1 MLPLWLLGTMIST
14 ASASA
19 ADDDTPMPPHGW
31 RAFGLVLASG
41 LAYHSEY
48 TLNFSYVRLVSPLA
62 FSVTDVARRLAIIV
76 TGALLFRKPLTPLN
90 ATGVLLSLGGV
101 VCFLAA
107 TSEGRAVKRPRRAR

>member
-1 MLPLWLLGTMIST
+1 M
-14 ASASA
+14 
-19 ADDDTPMPPHGW
+19 
-31 RAFGLVLASG
+31 
-41 LAYHSEY
+41 
-48 TLNFSYVRLVSPLA
+48 RLVSPLA

>member
-41 LAYHSEY
+41 LAYHSLTLTLALTLALTLTLTLSLSLTLTLTLALTLTRLAYHSEY

-62 FSVTDVARRLAIIV
+62 FS
-76 TGALLFRKPLTPLN
+76 
-90 ATGVLLSLGGV
+90 
-101 VCFLAA
+101 
-107 TSEGRAVKRPRRAR
+107 